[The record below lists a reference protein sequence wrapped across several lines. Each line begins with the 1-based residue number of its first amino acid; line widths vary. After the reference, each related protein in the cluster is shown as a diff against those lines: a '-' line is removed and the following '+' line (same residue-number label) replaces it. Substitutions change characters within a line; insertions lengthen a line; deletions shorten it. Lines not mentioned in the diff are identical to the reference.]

1 MMATTL
7 SLRGADLEPVYG
19 WLEQH
24 GDVLVEVWGL
34 ENSRRAA
41 LLAYS
46 DGPPDGF
53 SWSNWV
59 STAYQDP
66 RRGHD
71 AVPGFGDRTCRRCR
85 CGVAEERFPR
95 PGRRGAALAA
105 VTATMATI
113 LAIHAHP
120 DDIETLGAGTLA
132 LLARLGHRISI
143 VTATAGEGGATQTT
157 SEQTA

>member
-46 DGPPDGF
+46 EGPPDGF

-59 STAYQDP
+59 SAAYQDP
-66 RRGHD
+66 SEVMALFQ
-71 AVPGFGDRTCRRCR
+71 AV
-85 CGVAEERFPR
+85 E
-95 PGRRGAALAA
+95 
-105 VTATMATI
+105 
-113 LAIHAHP
+113 
-120 DDIETLGAGTLA
+120 LA
-132 LLARLGHRISI
+132 LTTEADAASLKGAFPQVLAD
-143 VTATAGEGGATQTT
+143 VAG
-157 SEQTA
+157 

>member
-1 MMATTL
+1 MPTTL
-7 SLRGADLEPVYG
+7 SRSAADLEPVYG

-66 RRGHD
+66 SEVMTLFQDLEISLASDADAASLKGAFPGVLSD
-71 AVPGFGDRTCRRCR
+71 AV
-85 CGVAEERFPR
+85 
-95 PGRRGAALAA
+95 GR
-105 VTATMATI
+105 
-113 LAIHAHP
+113 
-120 DDIETLGAGTLA
+120 
-132 LLARLGHRISI
+132 
-143 VTATAGEGGATQTT
+143 
-157 SEQTA
+157 